1 MSVLPLLDV
10 KMSVEKIDE
19 LQDQKN
25 ITFANKTRYLVL
37 FIGLC
42 CICSTNGN
50 YNVINFSV
58 ICMQDVIAEQSVAN
72 QTHWV
77 ESSADV
83 SFIFSAGAVGAIIG
97 LFPSVPLTTKYGVR
111 NILSLYGLIT
121 AVSTLLFPLA
131 VSIGYYAVICVRMT
145 QGFGASILFSAI
157 GSISEGWSPISE
169 ISTYIAFL
177 SAGFQISNIILMPVS
192 GVLCESQFG
201 WRAIFYV
208 FGGAAVIFHLI
219 FFFFFRDS
227 ATMHRNVSH
236 KELRKI
242 STGRLPTASG
252 RQPVPYL
259 AVCKDKVVLSIWAA
273 AIGGNMSLMALMTY
287 GPTYLNKVLGL
298 DVRETG
304 FSNAIPYILA
314 TAVKFVA
321 GPLSDNLTFIPEVWR
336 MIFFAAISQL
346 GLAVGFFVMAL
357 TSSRIIAQ
365 IAYTAA
371 IVLSGINIVGVVK
384 CAQMVARQHVHF
396 VMAVISLSAW
406 GAIFVLPIII
416 GIVCPNHTSEE
427 WAVFYVVV
435 GIFVIAM
442 NIPFPFFATMEPAEY
457 TKPEWEHRKSKVTPE
472 EQL

>member
-1 MSVLPLLDV
+1 MS
-10 KMSVEKIDE
+10 MEKIEE
-19 LQDQKN
+19 LQDHKN
-25 ITFANKTRYLVL
+25 ITFANKTRYIVL
-37 FIGLC
+37 IIGLF
-42 CICSTNGN
+42 CICFTNGN

-58 ICMQDVIAEQSVAN
+58 ICMQDVIESQSVAN
-72 QTHWV
+72 QTHWL
-77 ESSADV
+77 ENTADV

-97 LFPSVPLTTKYGVR
+97 LGPSVPLTTKYGVR
-111 NILSLYGLIT
+111 NILSFYGLLT
-121 AVSTLLFPLA
+121 AFATLAFPLA
-131 VSIGYYAVICVRMT
+131 VSIGYYPVIFVRMV

-169 ISTYIAFL
+169 ISTYVAFL
-177 SAGFQISNIILMPVS
+177 SAGFQISNIVLMPVS

-201 WRAIFYV
+201 WRSIFYL
-208 FGGAAVIFHLI
+208 FGGISVVSHLI
-219 FFFFFRDS
+219 FFTFFRDS
-227 ATMHRNVSH
+227 AKVHRNVSH

-242 STGRLPTASG
+242 STGRMETTG
-252 RQPVPYL
+252 RQTVPYL

-304 FSNAIPYILA
+304 FLNAIPYILA

-321 GPLSDNLTFIPEVWR
+321 GPLSDNLTFIPETWR

-346 GLAVGFFVMAL
+346 GLAIGFFVMAL

-365 IAYTAA
+365 IAYTTA
-371 IVLSGINIVGVVK
+371 IVLAGINIVGVVK

-416 GIVCPNHTSEE
+416 GFVCPNHTASE
-427 WAVFYVVV
+427 WAVFYIAV
-435 GIFVIAM
+435 GIWVIAM
-442 NIPFPFFATMEPAEY
+442 NIPFPFFATMEAAEY
-457 TKPEWEHRKSKVTPE
+457 TKPEWEQKKKNTVAPE
-472 EQL
+472 EKC

>member
-1 MSVLPLLDV
+1 
-10 KMSVEKIDE
+10 
-19 LQDQKN
+19 
-25 ITFANKTRYLVL
+25 
-37 FIGLC
+37 
-42 CICSTNGN
+42 
-50 YNVINFSV
+50 
-58 ICMQDVIAEQSVAN
+58 MQDVIESQSVAN
-72 QTHWV
+72 QTHWL
-77 ESSADV
+77 ENTADV

-97 LFPSVPLTTKYGVR
+97 LGPSVPLTTKYGVR
-111 NILSLYGLIT
+111 NILSFYGLLT
-121 AVSTLLFPLA
+121 AFATLAFPLA
-131 VSIGYYAVICVRMT
+131 VSIGYYPVIFVRMV

-169 ISTYIAFL
+169 ISTYVAFL
-177 SAGFQISNIILMPVS
+177 SAGFQISNIVLMPVS

-201 WRAIFYV
+201 WRSIFYL
-208 FGGAAVIFHLI
+208 FGGISVVSHLI
-219 FFFFFRDS
+219 FFTFFRDS
-227 ATMHRNVSH
+227 AKVHRNVSH

-242 STGRLPTASG
+242 STGRMETTG

-304 FSNAIPYILA
+304 FLNAIPYILA

-321 GPLSDNLTFIPEVWR
+321 GPLSDNLTFIPETWR

-346 GLAVGFFVMAL
+346 GLAIGFFVMAL

-365 IAYTAA
+365 IAYTTA
-371 IVLSGINIVGVVK
+371 IVLAGINIVGVVK
-384 CAQMVARQHVHF
+384 CAQMKTNQVNIKTLLGRLTRWPRNTTRKIVRKSFRKLFRNIVRKFSKIPVFEKHILVARQHVHF

-416 GIVCPNHTSEE
+416 GFVCPNHTASE
-427 WAVFYVVV
+427 WAVFYIAV
-435 GIFVIAM
+435 GIWVIAM
-442 NIPFPFFATMEPAEY
+442 NIPFPFFATMEAAEY
-457 TKPEWEHRKSKVTPE
+457 TKPEWEQKKKNTVAPE
-472 EQL
+472 EKC

>member
-1 MSVLPLLDV
+1 MS
-10 KMSVEKIDE
+10 SIEKTE
-19 LQDQKN
+19 EHQNGKN
-25 ITFANKTRYLVL
+25 ITFANKTRYIVL
-37 FIGLC
+37 IIGLC

-58 ICMQDVIAEQSVAN
+58 ICMQDVIEEQSVSN
-72 QTHWV
+72 QTHWL
-77 ESSADV
+77 ENTADV

-111 NILSLYGLIT
+111 NILSLYGMTT
-121 AVSTLLFPLA
+121 AISTLLFPMA
-131 VSIGYYAVICVRMT
+131 VSFGYYPVIFVRM
-145 QGFGASILFSAI
+145 A
-157 GSISEGWSPISE
+157 
-169 ISTYIAFL
+169 
-177 SAGFQISNIILMPVS
+177 QISNIISMPVS
-192 GVLCESQFG
+192 GVLCESQLG
-201 WRAIFYV
+201 WRAIFYL
-208 FGGAAVIFHLI
+208 FGGFSVLFHLI
-219 FFFFFRDS
+219 FFVFFRDS
-227 ATMHRNVSH
+227 ATVHRNVSL

-242 STGRLPTASG
+242 STGRLPTSSK

-304 FSNAIPYILA
+304 FLNAIPYILA

-321 GPLSDNLTFIPEVWR
+321 GPLSDSLTFIPEVWR

-346 GLAVGFFVMAL
+346 GLAFGFFVMAL
-357 TSSRIIAQ
+357 TSSRVIAQ
-365 IAYTAA
+365 VAYTTA
-371 IVLSGINIVGVVK
+371 IVLAGINIVGVVK
-384 CAQMVARQHVHF
+384 CAQMVCSFSFISSHFPFHSFKVARQHVHF

-416 GIVCPNHTSEE
+416 GIVCPNHTASE
-427 WAVFYVVV
+427 WAVFYIAV

-442 NIPFPFFATMEPAEY
+442 NVPFPFFATMEPSEY
-457 TKPEWEHRKSKVTPE
+457 TKPEWEQKRNQVSPE
-472 EQL
+472 QRI

>member
-1 MSVLPLLDV
+1 MS
-10 KMSVEKIDE
+10 SIEKTE
-19 LQDQKN
+19 EHQNGKN
-25 ITFANKTRYLVL
+25 ITFANKTRYIVL
-37 FIGLC
+37 IIGLC

-58 ICMQDVIAEQSVAN
+58 ICMQDVIEEQSVSN
-72 QTHWV
+72 QTHWL
-77 ESSADV
+77 ENTADV

-111 NILSLYGLIT
+111 NILSLYGMTT
-121 AVSTLLFPLA
+121 AISTLLFPMA
-131 VSIGYYAVICVRMT
+131 VSFGYYPVIFVRMA
-145 QGFGASILFSAI
+145 QGFGASIMFSAI

-169 ISTYIAFL
+169 ISTYVAFL
-177 SAGFQISNIILMPVS
+177 SAGFQISNIISMPVS
-192 GVLCESQFG
+192 GVLCESQLG
-201 WRAIFYV
+201 WRAIFYL
-208 FGGAAVIFHLI
+208 FGGFSVLFHLI
-219 FFFFFRDS
+219 FFVFFRDS
-227 ATMHRNVSH
+227 ATVHRNVSL

-242 STGRLPTASG
+242 STGRLPTSSK

-304 FSNAIPYILA
+304 FLNAIPYILA

-321 GPLSDNLTFIPEVWR
+321 GPLSDSLTFIPEVWR

-346 GLAVGFFVMAL
+346 GLAFGFFVMAL
-357 TSSRIIAQ
+357 TSSRVIAQ
-365 IAYTAA
+365 VAYTTA
-371 IVLSGINIVGVVK
+371 IVLAGINIVGVVK

-416 GIVCPNHTSEE
+416 GIVCPNHTASE
-427 WAVFYVVV
+427 WAVFYIAV

-442 NIPFPFFATMEPAEY
+442 NVPFPFFATMEPSEY
-457 TKPEWEHRKSKVTPE
+457 TKPEWEQKRNQVSPE
-472 EQL
+472 QRI